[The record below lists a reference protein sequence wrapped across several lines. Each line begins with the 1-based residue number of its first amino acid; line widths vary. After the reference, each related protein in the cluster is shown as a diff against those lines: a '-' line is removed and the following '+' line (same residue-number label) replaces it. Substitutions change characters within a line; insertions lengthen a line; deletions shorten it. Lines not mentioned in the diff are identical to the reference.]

1 MNEERLQALSVP
13 DYLADSFVLF
23 VHFLLGFLREQSA
36 ELSASNQ
43 LRWRHFEHPTSC
55 QINAYPVVKAS
66 IYSTL
71 FQDPLPLC
79 ELSQELRPH

>member
-13 DYLADSFVLF
+13 DYLADGFVLF

-55 QINAYPVVKAS
+55 
-66 IYSTL
+66 
-71 FQDPLPLC
+71 
-79 ELSQELRPH
+79 